1 MKATQGLKNI
11 ISYLEKAVFDSSK
24 NIDDM
29 GERLEIRVQFNFADG
44 TNIDLQLNETG
55 KTIHEYFQKAES
67 KDVDLLN

>member
-11 ISYLEKAVFDSSK
+11 INYLEKAVFDSSK

-29 GERLEIRVQFNFADG
+29 GELLEIQVNFNFANG
-44 TNIDLQLNETG
+44 NHIELQLGETG
-55 KTIHEYFQKAES
+55 KTIHEYFQKTEF